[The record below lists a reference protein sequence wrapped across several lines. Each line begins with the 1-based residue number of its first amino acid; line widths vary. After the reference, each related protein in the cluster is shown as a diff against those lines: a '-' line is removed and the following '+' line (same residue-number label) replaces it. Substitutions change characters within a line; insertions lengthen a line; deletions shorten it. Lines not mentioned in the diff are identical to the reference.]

1 MDEAA
6 ARLRMQV
13 DSVPES
19 LDEVSRRIAQLDIE
33 REAIKREDDKAKL
46 EQLSKEIADL
56 KEDEKKQLARWQSEK
71 NLIDRIQQ
79 NKIDVESLK
88 YEAER
93 AEREGDYG
101 KVAEIRYG
109 KIKAKEEENAA
120 IQTQLREMQGGTAM
134 IKEEVDSEDIAV
146 DRKSVV

>member
-1 MDEAA
+1 MTGVQTCA
-6 ARLRMQV
+6 LPISLQ
-13 DSVPES
+13 S
-19 LDEVSRRIAQLDIE
+19 LDEVSRRIAQLEIE

-120 IQTQLREMQGGTAM
+120 IQTHCARCRVE
-134 IKEEVDSEDIAV
+134 
-146 DRKSVV
+146 RR